1 MAAVEEGLEV
11 RTVTAEQLTADRFA
25 PFGTVLGPEG
35 HERLPIE
42 LYGGTVDAY
51 AIPIEADEPFQ
62 FLFNRLRYRGMRIHF
77 LERHSHLTQAFIPI
91 DGLPFVQV
99 VAPAD
104 APEEDGLPALG
115 SVRAFVVP
123 GGRGVQIA
131 RGVWHEPP
139 FPLQAEQQLI
149 VTSHTSLTLGLQ
161 QRLDERK
168 EIGRLDVDK
177 RNVTE
182 RAGVVLRVELP

>member
-1 MAAVEEGLEV
+1 MATLEEGLEV
-11 RTVTAEQLTADRFA
+11 RTVTAEHLTAEAFA

-42 LYGGTVDAY
+42 LYGGTVDAF

-62 FLFNRLRYRGMRIHF
+62 FLFNRLRYRGMRIQF
-77 LERHSHLTQAFIPI
+77 LERHMHLTQAFMPL

-104 APEEDGLPALG
+104 APEEDGLPALDT
-115 SVRAFVVP
+115 VRAFIVP
-123 GGRGVQIA
+123 GGRGVQIG

-149 VTSHTSLTLGLQ
+149 VTSHVSLTLGLQ
-161 QRLDERK
+161 QKLDERR
-168 EIGRLDVDK
+168 EIGTLDVDK
-177 RNVTE
+177 RNISE
-182 RAGVVLRVELP
+182 RAGIVLRVELP